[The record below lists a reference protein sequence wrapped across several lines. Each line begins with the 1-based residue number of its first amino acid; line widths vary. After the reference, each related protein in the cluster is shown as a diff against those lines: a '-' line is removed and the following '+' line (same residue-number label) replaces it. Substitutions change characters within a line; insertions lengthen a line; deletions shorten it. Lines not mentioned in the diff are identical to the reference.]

1 MSEKRQAPAA
11 VEAPNNDFALQSHDT
26 HFPETLRH
34 VHPPVR
40 ELLGRGDQT
49 IVTNVSRQP
58 GLAIVGARRASPQG
72 QEDARWFARVA
83 SEHGLTIISGL
94 AHGVDTAAHEGAL
107 EGEGGTIAVL
117 AHGRDH
123 VYPRHNAD
131 LLERIIRD
139 HGAAVTEYPDG
150 TPPRP
155 FQFPCR
161 NRIIAGLAQAVLVVE
176 AAPRSGSLITAR
188 HALDVGVSVFVV
200 PGSIHAL
207 EHQGGNS
214 LIREG
219 AQLVQ
224 SPEELLADLGIP
236 AKDRKTNRKH
246 ITPPLFAGQ
255 LDENCA
261 KTLSCL
267 SHQAS
272 TIDDLSARSKMTL
285 DRLHGCLLMLELAHQ
300 AVRLPD
306 GRWLKLEKK

>member
-1 MSEKRQAPAA
+1 MADAQTA
-11 VEAPNNDFALQSHDT
+11 DFSLRSQDT

-40 ELLGRGDQT
+40 ELLCRGNQT
-49 IVTNVSRQP
+49 IVANICRLP
-58 GLAIVGARRASPQG
+58 GLAIVGGRRASLQG
-72 QEDARWFARVA
+72 QADARWFARVA

-94 AHGVDTAAHEGAL
+94 AHGIDTAAHEGAL
-107 EGEGGTIAVL
+107 EGKGGTIAVL

-123 VYPRHNAD
+123 VYPRHNAG
-131 LLERIIRD
+131 LLQRIISGY
-139 HGAAVTEYPDG
+139 GAAVTEYPDG
-150 TPPRP
+150 TPARP

-161 NRIIAGLAQAVLVVE
+161 NRIIAGLAQAVLVLE

-207 EHQGGNS
+207 ENQGGNG

-224 SPEELLADLGIP
+224 SPQELLADLGLFTQ
-236 AKDRKTNRKH
+236 DRDQNKKYS
-246 ITPPLFAGQ
+246 TPPLFAGQ
-255 LDENCA
+255 LDDDSS

-267 SHQAS
+267 NYQAS
-272 TIDDLSARSKMTL
+272 TIEELSEKSKMTA
-285 DRLHGCLLMLELAHQ
+285 DRLHGCLLLLELAHL
-300 AVRLPD
+300 AARLPD
-306 GRWLKLEKK
+306 GRWTRLKKN